1 MSGTLKIYLKPRE
14 RIFINGAVIRADRK
28 VALEFLNDVSFL
40 LESHVIQEEEATT
53 PLRQLY
59 FIVQSMLMEPQT
71 HQIAKSLYGNAYRGL
86 LSTFRNQDIL
96 EGLVSVNVS
105 VETNRTYDALKKLRS
120 LFPLEHEILTSLRDD
135 PQSQPRISA

>member
-28 VALEFLNDVSFL
+28 VALEFMNDVSFL
-40 LESHVIQEEEATT
+40 LESHVIQEEEVTT

-71 HQIAKSLYGNAYRGL
+71 HQTARSLYGNAYRRS
-86 LSTFRNQDIL
+86 LSTFRNRDIL
-96 EGLVSVNVS
+96 EGLVAVNLS
-105 VETNRTYDALKKLRS
+105 VEANRTYDALKKLRC
-120 LFPLEHEILTSLRDD
+120 LFPLEHEILTALQQD
-135 PQSQPRISA
+135 PQSQDCISS